1 MKTLLI
7 IDAGLGQARA
17 YMAKTLLGA
26 AAPKAHLELIDNPN
40 DAELAIV
47 LGTALPAD
55 SALNGKN
62 VYLGDINRAVA
73 HPELFLGEAK
83 DHAKPYVAPA
93 AVAVPAAAQ
102 GQKRIVAVTA
112 CPTGVAHTFMAA
124 EAIETEAK
132 KRGWWVKVETRG
144 SVGAGNAITP
154 EEVAEADLVIVAAD
168 IEVDLAKFAGKPMY
182 RTTTGLALK
191 KTAQELDKAVAEAK
205 PYQPSGKPQA
215 AAEGKKESAG
225 AYRHLLT
232 GVSYMLPMVVAGG
245 LCIALSFA
253 FGIKAFEVK
262 DTLAAALM
270 QIGGGSAFALMVP
283 VLAGFIAF
291 SIADRPGLTPGLIGG
306 MLAVSGG
313 SAFAL
318 MVPVL
323 AGFIAFSIADRP
335 GLTPGLIGGML
346 AVSGGSGFI
355 GGIIAGF
362 LAGYVAKAISTK
374 LKLPQSME
382 ALKPILIIPLVS
394 SLIVGLAMIYL
405 IGKPVAG
412 ILAWLTHWLQTMGT
426 ANAVLLGAILGAM
439 MCTDMGGPVN
449 KAAYAFGVGLLST
462 QTYAPMAAIMAAGMV
477 PPLAMGIATL
487 VARNKFDKGQRE
499 GGKAAL
505 VLGLCFISEGA
516 IPFAARD
523 PMRVLPCCIVGGAVT
538 GAISMAVGAKLMAP
552 HGGLFVLLIP
562 GAITPVLGYLLAIVA
577 GTLVAGLAYAVLK
590 RPEAQTAEV
599 EKAA

>member
-7 IDAGLGQARA
+7 IDSELGQARA

-26 AAPKAHLELIDNPN
+26 AAQKANLQFIENPGE
-40 DAELAIV
+40 AELAIV
-47 LGTALPAD
+47 LGSQLPND
-55 SALNGKN
+55 SALSGKK
-62 VYLGDINRAVA
+62 VWLGDINRAVA
-73 HPELFLGEAK
+73 HPDLFLSEAK
-83 DHAKPYVAPA
+83 NHAALYTAPT
-93 AVAVPAAAQ
+93 AVAAAPVASN
-102 GQKRIVAVTA
+102 GPKRIVAVTA

-154 EEVAEADLVIVAAD
+154 EEVAQADLVVVAAD

-205 PYQPSGKPQA
+205 PYQPSGQA
-215 AAEGKKESAG
+215 QSESSEGKKEGAG

-245 LCIALSFA
+245 LLIALSFA
-253 FGIKAFEVK
+253 FGITAFKEEG
-262 DTLAAALM
+262 TLAAALM
-270 QIGGGSAFALMVP
+270 KIGGGSAFALMVP

-306 MLAVSGG
+306 MLAVS
-313 SAFAL
+313 
-318 MVPVL
+318 
-323 AGFIAFSIADRP
+323 
-335 GLTPGLIGGML
+335 T
-346 AVSGGSGFI
+346 GSGFI

-362 LAGYVAKAISTK
+362 LAGYLAKAISK
-374 LKLPQSME
+374 GLKLPPSME
-382 ALKPILIIPLVS
+382 ALKPILIIPLFS

-405 IGKPVAG
+405 IGTPVAK
-412 ILAWLTHWLQTMGT
+412 ILAGLTSWLQTMGT
-426 ANAVLLGAILGAM
+426 ANAVLLGAILGGM

-477 PPLAMGIATL
+477 PPLAMGLATL

-523 PMRVLPCCIVGGAVT
+523 PMRVIPCCIAGGALT
-538 GAISMAVGAKLMAP
+538 GAISMAIGAKLMAP

-562 GAITPVLGYLLAIVA
+562 GAITPVLGYLLSIVA
-577 GTLVAGLAYAVLK
+577 GTLLTGLVYAFLK
-590 RPEAQTAEV
+590 RPETEV
-599 EKAA
+599 VAKVA

>member
-7 IDAGLGQARA
+7 KDPTLGLASA
-17 YMAKTLLGA
+17 YMAQQRLA
-26 AAPKAHLELIDNPN
+26 AAAAAAGLTLTENPA

-47 LGTALPAD
+47 LGKNVPDDA
-55 SALNGKN
+55 ALNGKA
-62 VYLGDINRAVA
+62 VWLGDIQLAVREPETFLNRAKA
-73 HPELFLGEAK
+73 EAK
-83 DHAKPYVAPA
+83 TWQAPA
-93 AVAVPAAAQ
+93 AVATPAGASVAAPAQ
-102 GQKRIVAVTA
+102 AGAQKRVVAVTA

-124 EAIETEAK
+124 EAIQAEATR
-132 KRGWWVKVETRG
+132 RGWWVKVETRG

-154 EEVAEADLVIVAAD
+154 EEVAAADLVIVAAD

-182 RTTTGLALK
+182 RTSTGLALK

-205 PYQPSGKPQA
+205 PYKAVAGGQSNSS
-215 AAEGKKESAG
+215 EEEKKGGAG

-245 LCIALSFA
+245 LSIALSFA
-253 FGIKAFEVK
+253 FGITAFKEQG
-262 DTLAAALM
+262 TLAAALM

-306 MLAVSGG
+306 MIATSIN
-313 SAFAL
+313 
-318 MVPVL
+318 
-323 AGFIAFSIADRP
+323 AGF
-335 GLTPGLIGGML
+335 L
-346 AVSGGSGFI
+346 

-362 LAGYVAKAISTK
+362 IAGYAAKLISGK
-374 LKLPQSME
+374 VKLPQSME
-382 ALKPILIIPLVS
+382 ALKPILIIPLFA
-394 SLIVGLAMIYL
+394 SLITGLLMIYVV
-405 IGKPVAG
+405 GKPVAG
-412 ILAWLTHWLQTMGT
+412 IMSGLTHWLANMGT
-426 ANAVLLGAILGAM
+426 ANAVLLGAILGGM

-449 KAAYAFGVGLLST
+449 KVAYAFGVGLLSS

-477 PPLAMGIATL
+477 PPLAMGLATL
-487 VARNKFDKGQRE
+487 VARRKFNKGQQE

-523 PMRVLPCCIVGGAVT
+523 PMRVLPCCIVGGAIT
-538 GAISMAVGAKLMAP
+538 GAISMAIGAKLMAP

-562 GAITPVLGYLLAIVA
+562 GAITPVVGYLMSIVI
-577 GTLVAGLAYAVLK
+577 GTAVAGLGYAILK
-590 RPEAQTAEV
+590 RPEEQLA
-599 EKAA
+599 KA

>member
-7 IDAGLGQARA
+7 IDSELGQARA

-26 AAPKAHLELIDNPN
+26 AAQKANLQFIENPGE
-40 DAELAIV
+40 AELAIV
-47 LGTALPAD
+47 LGSQLPND
-55 SALNGKN
+55 SALSGKK
-62 VYLGDINRAVA
+62 VWLGDINRAVA
-73 HPELFLGEAK
+73 HPDLFLSEAK
-83 DHAKPYVAPA
+83 NHAALYTAPT
-93 AVAVPAAAQ
+93 AVAAAPVASN
-102 GQKRIVAVTA
+102 GPKRIVAVTA

-154 EEVAEADLVIVAAD
+154 EEVAQADLVVVAAD

-205 PYQPSGKPQA
+205 PYQPSGQA
-215 AAEGKKESAG
+215 QSESSEGKKEGAG

-245 LCIALSFA
+245 LLIALSFA
-253 FGIKAFEVK
+253 FGITAFKEEG
-262 DTLAAALM
+262 TLAAALM
-270 QIGGGSAFALMVP
+270 KIGGGSAFALMVP

-306 MLAVSGG
+306 MLAVS
-313 SAFAL
+313 
-318 MVPVL
+318 
-323 AGFIAFSIADRP
+323 
-335 GLTPGLIGGML
+335 T
-346 AVSGGSGFI
+346 GSGFI

-362 LAGYVAKAISTK
+362 LAGYLAKAISK
-374 LKLPQSME
+374 GLKLPPSME
-382 ALKPILIIPLVS
+382 ALKPILIIPLFS

-405 IGKPVAG
+405 IGTPVAK
-412 ILAWLTHWLQTMGT
+412 ILAGLTSWLQTMGT
-426 ANAVLLGAILGAM
+426 ANAVLLGAILGGM

-477 PPLAMGIATL
+477 PPLAMGLATL

-523 PMRVLPCCIVGGAVT
+523 PMRVIPCCIAGGALT
-538 GAISMAVGAKLMAP
+538 GAISMAIGAKLMAP

-562 GAITPVLGYLLAIVA
+562 GAITPVLGYLLSIVA
-577 GTLVAGLAYAVLK
+577 GTLLTGLVYAFLK
-590 RPEAQTAEV
+590 RPEIGRAHV
-599 EKAA
+599 

>member
-7 IDAGLGQARA
+7 KDPTLGLASA
-17 YMAKTLLGA
+17 YMAQQRLA
-26 AAPKAHLELIDNPN
+26 AAAAAAGLTLTDNPA

-47 LGTALPAD
+47 LGKNVPDDA
-55 SALNGKN
+55 ALNGKA
-62 VYLGDINRAVA
+62 VWLGDIQLAVREPETFLNRAKA
-73 HPELFLGEAK
+73 EAK
-83 DHAKPYVAPA
+83 TWQAPA
-93 AVAVPAAAQ
+93 AVATPAAPAQ
-102 GQKRIVAVTA
+102 AGAQKRVVAVTA

-124 EAIETEAK
+124 EAIQAEATR
-132 KRGWWVKVETRG
+132 RGWWVKVETRG

-154 EEVAEADLVIVAAD
+154 EEVAAADLVIVAAD

-182 RTTTGLALK
+182 RTSTGLALK

-205 PYQPSGKPQA
+205 PYKA
-215 AAEGKKESAG
+215 AAGGQSNSSEEEKKGGAG

-245 LCIALSFA
+245 LSIALSFA
-253 FGIKAFEVK
+253 FGITAFKEQG
-262 DTLAAALM
+262 TLAAALM

-306 MLAVSGG
+306 MIATSIN
-313 SAFAL
+313 
-318 MVPVL
+318 
-323 AGFIAFSIADRP
+323 AGF
-335 GLTPGLIGGML
+335 L
-346 AVSGGSGFI
+346 

-362 LAGYVAKAISTK
+362 IAGYAAKLISGK
-374 LKLPQSME
+374 VKLPQSME
-382 ALKPILIIPLVS
+382 ALKPILIIPLFA
-394 SLIVGLAMIYL
+394 SLITGLLMIYVV
-405 IGKPVAG
+405 GKPVAG
-412 ILAWLTHWLQTMGT
+412 IMNGLTHWLANMGT
-426 ANAVLLGAILGAM
+426 ANAVLLGAILGGM

-449 KAAYAFGVGLLST
+449 KVAYAFGVGLLSS

-477 PPLAMGIATL
+477 PPLAMGLATL
-487 VARNKFDKGQRE
+487 VARRKFNKGQQE

-523 PMRVLPCCIVGGAVT
+523 PMRVLPCCIVGGATT

-562 GAITPVLGYLLAIVA
+562 GAITPVIGYLMAIII
-577 GTLVAGLAYAVLK
+577 GTAIAGLSYAVLK
-590 RPEAQTAEV
+590 RPEEQLA
-599 EKAA
+599 KA

>member
-7 IDAGLGQARA
+7 IESGCGQARA

-26 AAPKAHLELIDNPN
+26 AAQKAQLELTDNPN

-47 LGTALPAD
+47 IGNAVPGDA
-55 SALNGKN
+55 SLNGKK
-62 VYLGDINRAVA
+62 VYLGDINRAVG
-73 HPELFLGEAK
+73 HPELFLSEAK
-83 DHAKPYVAPA
+83 SHAAPYSAPA
-93 AVAVPAAAQ
+93 AAPAASSNAS
-102 GQKRIVAVTA
+102 GPKRVVAVTA

-154 EEVAEADLVIVAAD
+154 EEVAQADLVIVAAD

-182 RTTTGLALK
+182 RTSTGLALK
-191 KTAQELDKAVAEAK
+191 KTAQEFDKAVAEAK
-205 PYQPSGKPQA
+205 PYQPAGA
-215 AAEGKKESAG
+215 GAVATDKKEQGGAG
-225 AYRHLLT
+225 PYRHLLT

-245 LCIALSFA
+245 LLIALSFV
-253 FGIKAFEVK
+253 FGIEAFKQEG
-262 DTLAAALM
+262 TLAAALM
-270 QIGGGSAFALMVP
+270 KIGGGSAFALMVP
-283 VLAGFIAF
+283 VLAGYIAF

-306 MLAVSGG
+306 MLAVS
-313 SAFAL
+313 
-318 MVPVL
+318 
-323 AGFIAFSIADRP
+323 
-335 GLTPGLIGGML
+335 T
-346 AVSGGSGFI
+346 GSGFI

-362 LAGYVAKAISTK
+362 LAGYVAKAISGK
-374 LKLPQSME
+374 VKLPQSME
-382 ALKPILIIPLVS
+382 ALKPILIIPLFS
-394 SLIVGLAMIYL
+394 SLIVGLAMIYV
-405 IGKPVAG
+405 IGTPVAK
-412 ILAWLTHWLQTMGT
+412 ILAGLTAWLQSMGT
-426 ANAVLLGAILGAM
+426 ANAVLLGTILGAM

-449 KAAYAFGVGLLST
+449 KAAYAFGVGLLSS
-462 QTYAPMAAIMAAGMV
+462 QVYAPMAAIMAAGMV

-487 VARNKFDKGQRE
+487 VARRKFDKGQQE

-523 PMRVLPCCIVGGAVT
+523 PMRVIPCCIVGGAVT
-538 GAISMAVGAKLMAP
+538 GAISMAIGAKLMAP

-577 GTLVAGLAYAVLK
+577 GSLLAGLVYAFLK
-590 RPEAQTAEV
+590 RPESELAA
-599 EKAA
+599 KAA

>member
-7 IDAGLGQARA
+7 IDCSLGQARGHLA
-17 YMAKTLLGA
+17 SLMLGA
-26 AAPKAHLELIDNPN
+26 AAAKAGLSWVEKAA
-40 DAELAIV
+40 DAELVIV
-47 LGTALPAD
+47 AGQSVPAD

-62 VYLGDINRAVA
+62 VYLGDVEKAVRD
-73 HPELFLGEAK
+73 PEGFLAQAIAQ
-83 DHAKPYVAPA
+83 AKPYQ
-93 AVAVPAAAQ
+93 AAAAAAPVVTSTT
-102 GQKRIVAVTA
+102 GPKRIVAITA

-124 EAIETEAK
+124 EAIESEAK

-154 EEVAEADLVIVAAD
+154 EEVAAADLVIVAAD
-168 IEVDLAKFAGKPMY
+168 IEVDLDKFAGKLMY

-191 KTAQELDKAVAEAK
+191 KTMQELDKALVEAEI
-205 PYQPSGKPQA
+205 YQPKTGSSTGVKK
-215 AAEGKKESAG
+215 AETGG
-225 AYRHLLT
+225 PYRHLLT

-245 LCIALSFA
+245 LCIALSFV

-262 DTLAAALM
+262 GTLAAALM

-306 MLAVSGG
+306 MLAVSTG
-313 SAFAL
+313 
-318 MVPVL
+318 
-323 AGFIAFSIADRP
+323 AGF
-335 GLTPGLIGGML
+335 L
-346 AVSGGSGFI
+346 

-374 LKLPQSME
+374 LRLPQSME
-382 ALKPILIIPLVS
+382 ALKPILIIPLVA
-394 SLIVGLAMIYL
+394 SLIVGLVMIYVV
-405 IGKPVAG
+405 GTPVAKIMTG
-412 ILAWLTHWLQTMGT
+412 LTNWLQSMGT

-449 KAAYAFGVGLLST
+449 KAAYAFGVALLSSSV
-462 QTYAPMAAIMAAGMV
+462 YAPMAAIMAAGMV
-477 PPLAMGIATL
+477 PPLAMGLATL
-487 VARNKFDKGQRE
+487 LARHKFDKGEQE

-523 PMRVLPCCIVGGAVT
+523 PMRVLPCCIAGGALT
-538 GAISMAVGAKLMAP
+538 GALSMAFGAQLMAP

-562 GAITPVLGYLLAIVA
+562 GAIHPVLLYLVAIIA
-577 GTLVAGLAYAVLK
+577 GTVLAGGLYAMLK
-590 RPEAQTAEV
+590 RPDAVVAKV
-599 EKAA
+599 A

>member
-7 IDAGLGQARA
+7 IDSSLGQARGHLA
-17 YMAKTLLGA
+17 SLMLGA
-26 AAPKAHLELIDNPN
+26 AAAKAGLSWVEKAA
-40 DAELAIV
+40 DAELVIV
-47 LGTALPAD
+47 AGQSVPAD

-62 VYLGDINRAVA
+62 VYLGDVEKAVRD
-73 HPELFLGEAK
+73 PEGFLAQAITQ
-83 DHAKPYVAPA
+83 AKPYQA
-93 AVAVPAAAQ
+93 AVAATPVAASTT
-102 GQKRIVAVTA
+102 GPKRIVAITA

-124 EAIETEAK
+124 EAIESEAK

-154 EEVAEADLVIVAAD
+154 EEVAAADLVIVAAD
-168 IEVDLAKFAGKPMY
+168 IEVDLDKFAGKPMY

-191 KTAQELDKAVAEAK
+191 KTAQELDKALVEAEV
-205 PYQPSGKPQA
+205 YQPKTGSSTGS
-215 AAEGKKESAG
+215 KKTETG
-225 AYRHLLT
+225 GPYRHLLT

-245 LCIALSFA
+245 LCIALSFV

-262 DTLAAALM
+262 GTLAAALM

-306 MLAVSGG
+306 MLAVSTG
-313 SAFAL
+313 
-318 MVPVL
+318 
-323 AGFIAFSIADRP
+323 AGF
-335 GLTPGLIGGML
+335 L
-346 AVSGGSGFI
+346 

-374 LKLPQSME
+374 LRLPQSME
-382 ALKPILIIPLVS
+382 ALKPILIIPLVA
-394 SLIVGLAMIYL
+394 SLIVGLVMIYVV
-405 IGKPVAG
+405 GTPVAKIMTG
-412 ILAWLTHWLQTMGT
+412 LTNWLQSMGT

-449 KAAYAFGVGLLST
+449 KAAYAFGVALLSSSV
-462 QTYAPMAAIMAAGMV
+462 YAPMAAIMAAGMV
-477 PPLAMGIATL
+477 PPLAMGLATL
-487 VARNKFDKGQRE
+487 LARHKFDKGEQE

-523 PMRVLPCCIVGGAVT
+523 PMRVLPCCIAGGALT
-538 GAISMAVGAKLMAP
+538 GALSMAFGAQLMAP

-562 GAITPVLGYLLAIVA
+562 GAIHPVLLYLVAIIA
-577 GTLVAGLAYAVLK
+577 GTVLAGGLYAMLK
-590 RPEAQTAEV
+590 RPDAVVAKV
-599 EKAA
+599 A

>member
-7 IDAGLGQARA
+7 IDSELGQARA
-17 YMAKTLLGA
+17 YMAKSLLGA
-26 AAPKAHLELIDNPN
+26 AAQKANLQFIDNPGE
-40 DAELAIV
+40 AELAIV
-47 LGTALPAD
+47 LGSRVPAD
-55 SALNGKN
+55 SALSGKK
-62 VYLGDINRAVA
+62 VWLGDINRAVA
-73 HPELFLGEAK
+73 HPELFLSEAK
-83 DHAKPYVAPA
+83 NHASLYIAPA
-93 AVAVPAAAQ
+93 AAPAASTS
-102 GQKRIVAVTA
+102 GPKRIVAVTA

-154 EEVAEADLVIVAAD
+154 EEVAQADLVIVAAD

-191 KTAQELDKAVAEAK
+191 KTAQELDKAQAEAK
-205 PYQPSGKPQA
+205 TYQPSGGTQSA
-215 AAEGKKESAG
+215 SSEGKKESAG

-253 FGIKAFEVK
+253 FGITAFK
-262 DTLAAALM
+262 TPDTLAAALM

-283 VLAGFIAF
+283 VLAGYIAF

-306 MLAVSGG
+306 MLAVS
-313 SAFAL
+313 
-318 MVPVL
+318 
-323 AGFIAFSIADRP
+323 
-335 GLTPGLIGGML
+335 T
-346 AVSGGSGFI
+346 GSGFI

-362 LAGYVAKAISTK
+362 LAGYLAKAISK
-374 LKLPQSME
+374 GVKLPPSME
-382 ALKPILIIPLVS
+382 ALKPILIIPLFS

-412 ILAWLTHWLQTMGT
+412 ILAGLTSWLQSMGT
-426 ANAVLLGAILGAM
+426 ANAVLLGAILGGM

-477 PPLAMGIATL
+477 PPLAMGLATI
-487 VARNKFDKGQRE
+487 VARKKFDKGQQE

-523 PMRVLPCCIVGGAVT
+523 PMRVLPCCIAGGALT
-538 GAISMAVGAKLMAP
+538 GAISMAIGAKLMAP

-562 GAITPVLGYLLAIVA
+562 GAITPVVGYLLSIVA
-577 GTLVAGLAYAVLK
+577 GTLLAGLVYAFLK
-590 RPEAQTAEV
+590 RPETEAVAKV
-599 EKAA
+599 A

>member
-7 IDAGLGQARA
+7 KDPTLGLASA
-17 YMAKTLLGA
+17 YMAQQRLA
-26 AAPKAHLELIDNPN
+26 AAAAAAGLTLTENPA
-40 DAELAIV
+40 DAELVIV
-47 LGTALPAD
+47 LGKNVPDDA
-55 SALNGKN
+55 ALNGKA
-62 VYLGDINRAVA
+62 LWQGDVQLAVREPETFLNRAKA
-73 HPELFLGEAK
+73 EARTWQSQ
-83 DHAKPYVAPA
+83 A
-93 AVAVPAAAQ
+93 AVATPAGVSAAAPAQ
-102 GQKRIVAVTA
+102 AGAQKRVVAVTA

-124 EAIETEAK
+124 EAIQAEATR
-132 KRGWWVKVETRG
+132 RGWWVKVETRG

-154 EEVAEADLVIVAAD
+154 EEVAAADLVIVAAD

-182 RTTTGLALK
+182 RTSTGLALK

-205 PYQPSGKPQA
+205 PYKA
-215 AAEGKKESAG
+215 AASGQSNASAEEEKKQGGAG

-245 LCIALSFA
+245 LSIALSFA
-253 FGIKAFEVK
+253 FGITAFKEPG
-262 DTLAAALM
+262 TLAAALM

-306 MLAVSGG
+306 MIATSIN
-313 SAFAL
+313 
-318 MVPVL
+318 
-323 AGFIAFSIADRP
+323 AGF
-335 GLTPGLIGGML
+335 L
-346 AVSGGSGFI
+346 

-362 LAGYVAKAISTK
+362 IAGYAAKLISGK
-374 LKLPQSME
+374 VKLPQSME
-382 ALKPILIIPLVS
+382 ALKPILIIPLFA
-394 SLIVGLAMIYL
+394 SLITGLLMIYVV
-405 IGKPVAG
+405 GKPVAG
-412 ILAWLTHWLQTMGT
+412 IMNGLTHWLANMGT
-426 ANAVLLGAILGAM
+426 ANAVLLGAILGGM

-449 KAAYAFGVGLLST
+449 KVAYAFGVGLLSS

-477 PPLAMGIATL
+477 PPLAMGVATL
-487 VARNKFDKGQRE
+487 VARRKFNKGQQE

-538 GAISMAVGAKLMAP
+538 GAISMAIGAKLMAP

-562 GAITPVLGYLLAIVA
+562 GAITPVLGYLMAIVI
-577 GTLVAGLAYAVLK
+577 GTAIAGLSYAVLK
-590 RPEAQTAEV
+590 RPEEQLA
-599 EKAA
+599 KA